1 LLSISIAN
9 KLGLTAGLN
18 IYQFDDLRELF
29 ERGGYSLTSSNHLRQ
44 LIPLL
49 REREL
54 ERLRLLT
61 SNRPYSFIFDG
72 ATHVGEFVIV
82 IIRQIDTNT
91 LDYEQNV
98 IALTHLDKSSNS
110 SELASILNECRER
123 IGNFLLSC
131 SIILLLLLLLLL
143 CFFYFIT
150 LIIIINLL
158 GLHLQNFL
166 FAKHDSAAVNG
177 AAINHL
183 KPLYRN
189 LNDNPCISHILSNIG
204 KKFAVSC
211 PLAHSFVSDFLC
223 LLRHS
228 PKAALALK
236 NQTGS
241 SLFLS
246 CLFNATTQSYLILQI
261 YLSQN

>member
-1 LLSISIAN
+1 M
-9 KLGLTAGLN
+9 
-18 IYQFDDLRELF
+18 
-29 ERGGYSLTSSNHLRQ
+29 
-44 LIPLL
+44 
-49 REREL
+49 
-54 ERLRLLT
+54 
-61 SNRPYSFIFDG
+61 
-72 ATHVGEFVIV
+72 FVIV

-131 SIILLLLLLLLL
+131 SIILLLLLLL
-143 CFFYFIT
+143 CFFYFIR
-150 LIIIINLL
+150 LIIIIINLL

-211 PLAHSFVSDFLC
+211 PLAH
-223 LLRHS
+223 LL
-228 PKAALALK
+228 
-236 NQTGS
+236 
-241 SLFLS
+241 
-246 CLFNATTQSYLILQI
+246 
-261 YLSQN
+261 